1 MLGPYREPVPVPVDV
16 DLIPEPLPDR
26 CITAP
31 QGCAQRPPPAVTSV
45 PAPLLPPAFARA
57 LSASATLLLLA
68 ASTSI
73 FTNTWI
79 AASAFANARHEKA
92 PASAPRALPGT
103 EQMAKRPAS
112 YPHPPAAKRPVPFH
126 TAPRPFDTDRGG
138 SLLARLGPLS
148 HHVDT
153 LWKRAEDAGTF
164 TLARATVVRGA
175 VAPGDPMT
183 WVGEPNGLRVTN
195 VDPPWPVSL
204 IGLRRGDLIT
214 GINGFTMGRPEDA
227 AFARVALGGNAVVEL
242 LRDGKLVVLR
252 IDWAP

>member
-1 MLGPYREPVPVPVDV
+1 MLGPYRDPVTVPVDV
-16 DLIPEPLPDR
+16 DLLPEPLPDR
-26 CITAP
+26 CITTP
-31 QGCAQRPPPAVTSV
+31 QGCSHRPPPAVASL

-57 LSASATLLLLA
+57 LAASATLLLFA

-73 FTNTWI
+73 FTSTWI
-79 AASAFANARHEKA
+79 TASGFANARHAKA
-92 PASAPRALPGT
+92 EASAPRAFPGT
-103 EQMAKRPAS
+103 EQLAKRPAS
-112 YPHPPAAKRPVPFH
+112 YPQPPAANHPMPF
-126 TAPRPFDTDRGG
+126 TGGPRPFDTDRGG
-138 SLLARLGPLS
+138 SALARLGPLS

-153 LWKRAEDAGTF
+153 LWKRAEKAGTF

-175 VAPGDPMT
+175 VAPGDPTT
-183 WVGEPNGLRVTN
+183 WIGEPNGLRVTN

-227 AFARVALGGNAVVEL
+227 AFARVALGGNALVEL
-242 LRDGKLVVLR
+242 LRDGKPVALR